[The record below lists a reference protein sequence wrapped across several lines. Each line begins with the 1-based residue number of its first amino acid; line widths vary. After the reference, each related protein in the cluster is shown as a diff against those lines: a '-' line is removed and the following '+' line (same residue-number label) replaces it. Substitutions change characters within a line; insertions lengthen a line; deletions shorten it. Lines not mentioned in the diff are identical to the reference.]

1 MDHKPEILHHLQVS
15 GNIPTAQYGPGIVIH
30 DNYLYTIG
38 GTTGFEYSCDVH
50 RLNFS
55 NNVWEIV
62 YQCRPDIR
70 DDPEGRY
77 RHEIVYDGKYI
88 YIFGGGT
95 SNTVFD
101 LQHIPAFDLQSN
113 QWQRIETLPD
123 KSLILGDN
131 DGYPK
136 ARKCLTC
143 VYHTNSLNEIEVF
156 ITGGLQVSNFSL

>member
-1 MDHKPEILHHLQVS
+1 MNHKSESLHRLEVT
-15 GNIPTAQYGPGIVIH
+15 GDLPIAQYGPGIVIH

-50 RLNFS
+50 RLNLS
-55 NNVWEIV
+55 NNVWELV
-62 YQCRPDIR
+62 YQSRPDMR

-95 SNTVFD
+95 SNVVFD
-101 LQHIPAFDLQSN
+101 LRHIPAFDLQSN
-113 QWQRIETLPD
+113 QWHRIETFPD
-123 KSLILGDN
+123 ELQISGDD

-143 VYHTNSLNEIEVF
+143 VHHMNSLGDIEVF
-156 ITGGLQVSNFSL
+156 ITGGLQVSTF